1 MYTIE
6 IKGHH
11 YHATPIGDIDTCEPT
26 EELVLITDESGYP
39 IPVTT
44 CLCFA
49 HSSSE
54 CCCGAWYRY
63 KDEYDR

>member
-11 YHATPIGDIDTCEPT
+11 YHARPRRWDIDTGEPS
-26 EELVLITDESGYP
+26 EELVLMVDERGEP
-39 IPVTT
+39 IPATT

-49 HSSSE
+49 YNSSE

-63 KDEYDR
+63 KD